1 MVNKNR
7 FSIITVHR
15 NGIDR
20 LRTFLKSAALTI
32 DFKRD
37 IIIVVDN
44 HSLDDSIEIA
54 EKEFPTVKFIKNNY
68 NMGYAYACNQGIQ
81 NSKSEFILI
90 CNNDLI
96 LPPNILEKLEA
107 DFKNYSD
114 AGLIG
119 GQLINN
125 HGELSTSAGNDTT
138 LFTELGFKKNKR
150 LYPTQKITEVESI
163 VGACMAARQ
172 VTINK
177 AGMLDPAFFF
187 YYEESEWCYR
197 IRQFGWKIFL
207 DSEIRVTHTGGA
219 STKTVFLG
227 ARIEYH
233 RSRLHYWKK
242 VFPNYYHLLLI
253 YTTVKMLGASIYYT
267 AAWILGLGQSTKIKN
282 KLFEK
287 VTLLT
292 WLGLGKPK
300 HWGLPDK
307 PPSNH

>member
-15 NGIDR
+15 NGTDR

-32 DFKRD
+32 DAKRD
-37 IIIVVDN
+37 NITVVDN
-44 HSLDDSIEIA
+44 HSLDNSIEIA

-81 NSKSEFILI
+81 NSQSEFILI

-96 LPPNILEKLEA
+96 LPSNILENLEA

-125 HGELSTSAGNDTT
+125 HGELSTSAGNATT

-163 VGACMAARQ
+163 VGACMAVRQ
-172 VTINK
+172 AAINN

-187 YYEESEWCYR
+187 YYEESEWCHR

-207 DSEIRVTHTGGA
+207 DSEIRITHTGGA
-219 STKTVFLG
+219 STKSVFLG
-227 ARIEYH
+227 TRIEYH

-242 VFPNYYHLLLI
+242 IFPNHYRLLFTWVTLKMMCATIFYGLI
-253 YTTVKMLGASIYYT
+253 FIAS
-267 AAWILGLGQSTKIKN
+267 LGQAKKIKN
-282 KLFEK
+282 KLIEK
-287 VTLLT
+287 MAVIA
-292 WLGLGKPK
+292 WLCLSKPK

-307 PPSNH
+307 KP